1 MDRKEVGDRVGGWLE
16 KAIAIV
22 GLGFCLVAASLF
34 FYTLTVASDPYS
46 PLTAF
51 RLSGRMS

>member
-22 GLGFCLVAASLF
+22 GLGFCLVATSLF
-34 FYTLTVASDPYS
+34 LYTFGLASAPFC
-46 PLTAF
+46 PFAL
-51 RLSGRMS
+51 